1 MNQRINS
8 IIQHESYQLYYKKIQ
23 SLEEERP
30 FCKHD
35 MAHFLDVARIATI
48 LSLEENSGVS
58 REMIY
63 AAALLHDIGR
73 HEQYLQG
80 IPHEKS
86 SASLSFPILE
96 SCGFTPEE
104 ISEIQIAI
112 LNHRTFEVA
121 VQKDLSGYLYRGD
134 KASRSCH
141 SCKQETQ
148 CSWPSAKKNM
158 YITY

>member
-1 MNQRINS
+1 MNQRINR
-8 IIQHESYQLYYKKIQ
+8 IIQHESYQLYYEKIQ
-23 SLEEERP
+23 SLEETRK

-35 MAHFLDVARIATI
+35 MTHFLDVARIATI
-48 LSLEENSGVS
+48 MALEENAALSK
-58 REMIY
+58 EMIY

-73 HEQYLQG
+73 HEEYLQG

-86 SASLSFPILE
+86 SASLCFPILE
-96 SCGFTPEE
+96 ACDFTPEE

-112 LNHRTFEVA
+112 LNHRTFEIA
-121 VQKDLSGYLYRGD
+121 GQKDLSGYLYRAD

-141 SCKQETQ
+141 SCRYESECT
-148 CSWPSAKKNM
+148 WPSTKKNM